1 MQPRASVFP
10 RNPAVRIRFFLF
22 DFIRTEQRREG
33 LRLTIPPEFAFLK
46 VEPLEFG
53 LGGVFAVRRG
63 RDDGD
68 FGVCDEIGG
77 GGGGERAVEEEVY
90 LSKRFFDFGGCGNK
104 IKIRLYPFFRFS
116 INRILFAQ
124 FKIYMVGFWV

>member
-10 RNPAVRIRFFLF
+10 GYSTVGIRFFLF

-33 LRLTIPPEFAFLK
+33 LRFAIPPEFAFLK
-46 VEPLEFG
+46 VEPFEFG
-53 LGGVFAVRRG
+53 LGGVFAVRGG

-77 GGGGERAVEEEVY
+77 GGGGDGAV
-90 LSKRFFDFGGCGNK
+90 GCE
-104 IKIRLYPFFRFS
+104 IIEA
-116 INRILFAQ
+116 I
-124 FKIYMVGFWV
+124 